1 MTGDAGLK
9 IRARQRRENN
19 MCCTTKIR
27 IVDALR
33 ELMLERSLRK
43 ITVQDIMERTNMK
56 RQSFY
61 YHFKD
66 VYDVLEWEINRRL
79 GERLQYDP
87 SQSCETWCMKV
98 LEELERDRL
107 FYHKTLQ
114 ALGAKKTTQYIK
126 KAIEPHICRLLLEEP
141 YPDLEQLTDEQRY
154 MLEFFG
160 RSLCSELMARV
171 QEREPMDLEHSGRRI
186 QMLCRMA
193 EQCAQIPSQ
202 MFSAS

>member
-1 MTGDAGLK
+1 MDGIGLNLRAGN
-9 IRARQRRENN
+9 RREKH

-27 IVDALR
+27 IAEALR

-79 GERLQYDP
+79 GGTLQYDP
-87 SQSCETWCMKV
+87 DQSCETWCRKV
-98 LEELERDRL
+98 LGELERDRS
-107 FYHKTLQ
+107 FYHKALQ
-114 ALGAKKTTQYIK
+114 AMGMQKTIKYIK
-126 KAIEPHICRLLLEEP
+126 QAMEPHICQLVLEDP
-141 YPDLEQLTDEQRY
+141 YPDLEQLSEEQTY
-154 MLEFFG
+154 LLDFFG
-160 RSLCSELMARV
+160 RSLCGELINQVMN
-171 QEREPMDLEHSGRRI
+171 REAMDFEHSCRRV

-193 EQCAQIPSQ
+193 EQCAQIPNQ
-202 MFSAS
+202 LSAS